1 MSSTLLT
8 FCGEYDSMQKSEI
21 KKGRA
26 MPAPDTPNNKFA
38 NFIRRRMK
46 EVQVEQRD
54 LVAKFSIP
62 QATVSRWLKGV
73 IGDPP
78 SLPVFVMFSE
88 ALQTPLWQLLEQAGY
103 KVERPTDPD
112 FSERQMARQI
122 EATPELRPIVQ
133 WLFDLDLNDRAA
145 VMTFVE
151 ILQRR
156 RAEQDQTLS

>member
-8 FCGEYDSMQKSEI
+8 SCVEYDTIQEAKKEGSMTAQTKLN
-21 KKGRA
+21 
-26 MPAPDTPNNKFA
+26 MNLA
-38 NFIRRRMK
+38 NFLKRRMR
-46 EVQVEQRD
+46 EVGVTQVELTDRF
-54 LVAKFSIP
+54 KISKG
-62 QATVSRWLKGV
+62 TVSRWLNGN

-78 SLPVFVMFSE
+78 ELPTFVAFSE
-88 ALQTPLWQLLEQAGY
+88 ALETPLWRLLEQAGY

-112 FSERQMARQI
+112 ESDRQLARKI

-156 RAEQDQTLS
+156 RAELDETQS